1 MMVALHKRCTHTHR
15 AMCTLFGGHFYEF
28 SYRREQYNANNG
40 LKLRSEIYIA
50 WHRLSACV
58 CAIAAVACF
67 IRAAV
72 HIIFKRITNFDGV

>member
-1 MMVALHKRCTHTHR
+1 MMFALHKRCTHR

-28 SYRREQYNANNG
+28 SYRREHYNANNG

-58 CAIAAVACF
+58 CALARHRCCCLFYLRRGAHYF
-67 IRAAV
+67 
-72 HIIFKRITNFDGV
+72 